1 MIDYPSRIYNAAR
14 NALSNKGAAMT
25 SPSVKI
31 LALVALASGFLFV
44 STQLQFGQQ
53 PGQQPAPGAA
63 AAAPAARGGRG
74 AIDPRVQQR
83 TYTFKDTNEEMPYAV
98 FVSSK
103 VSKDKKAPL
112 IVALHGLG
120 GNQNTMLGA
129 NALQLAEDGGY
140 IVLGVMGYNSSGW
153 YGAPAGM
160 ATGAG
165 GAAAAAAPGGGR
177 GGAPGAGAGRGAAP
191 GGAPGAAAGRGGPGG
206 GAAVGPNVPCDP
218 KVSAADRGV
227 GAAGAGGGRGAS
239 TTLGTPN
246 ETSKNSE
253 KETMTV
259 FEMIKKEFNID
270 ENRIY
275 LMGHSMGGAG
285 TIYLGVKYA
294 SNWAAIGAEAPATAP
309 AGINPTNYSLAP
321 AKNVPMIIVQGDWD
335 ELVPVTGTRLW
346 IDQAKE
352 LKMDYQYVEVACGT
366 HGSVLTTGA
375 PDIYAFFNSHTKKA
389 SR

>member
-1 MIDYPSRIYNAAR
+1 
-14 NALSNKGAAMT
+14 MT
-25 SPSVKI
+25 SPAAKR
-31 LALVALASGFLFV
+31 LALVFALVAGLLFTA
-44 STQLQFGQQ
+44 TQIQFGQQ
-53 PGQQPAPGAA
+53 PGPQPAPGAA
-63 AAAPAARGGRG
+63 AAAPARGGRG
-74 AIDPRVQQR
+74 AVDPRIQQR

-103 VSKDKKAPL
+103 VTKDKKAPL

-120 GNQNTMLGA
+120 GNQNTMLGK
-129 NALQLAEDGGY
+129 NALDLAEEGGY

-160 ATGAG
+160 AAGTG
-165 GAAAAAAPGGGR
+165 GAAGGVNGLGGGR
-177 GGAPGAGAGRGAAP
+177 GGPGGGAGRGAAP
-191 GGAPGAAAGRGGPGG
+191 GGAPGGGAGRGGPGG

-309 AGINPTNYSLAP
+309 AGINPGNYPLNP

-352 LKMDYQYVEVACGT
+352 LKMDYQYVEVPCGT
-366 HGSVLTTGA
+366 HGSVLTTGS
-375 PDIYAFFNSHTKKA
+375 PDIFAFFAKHSKSAK
-389 SR
+389 

>member
-1 MIDYPSRIYNAAR
+1 
-14 NALSNKGAAMT
+14 MT
-25 SPSVKI
+25 SLSARRAAWI
-31 LALVALASGFLFV
+31 TALMTVSLIV
-44 STQLQFGQQ
+44 STEIQFAQQ
-53 PGQQPAPGAA
+53 PGQQPGAGAP
-63 AAAPAARGGRG
+63 AAAPGQRGGRG
-74 AIDPRVQQR
+74 ADPRIQQR
-83 TYTFKDTNEEMPYAV
+83 TYTFKDTNEEMPYGV

-120 GNQNTMLGA
+120 GNQNTMMGK
-129 NALQLAEDGGY
+129 NALDLAEEGGY

-153 YGAPAGM
+153 YGTPAGM
-160 ATGAG
+160 AAGTG
-165 GAAAAAAPGGGR
+165 GAAGGVNGLGGGR
-177 GGAPGAGAGRGAAP
+177 GGPGGGAGRGAAPGGTPGGDAGRGAAP
-191 GGAPGAAAGRGGPGG
+191 GGAPGAGAGR

-227 GAAGAGGGRGAS
+227 GTPGAGGGRSAS

-246 ETSKNSE
+246 EVSQRSE

-270 ENRIY
+270 ENRTY

-285 TIYLGVKYA
+285 TIFLGVKYA
-294 SNWAAIGAEAPATAP
+294 SIWAAIGAEAPATAP
-309 AGINPTNYSLAP
+309 AGINPTNYSLTP
-321 AKNVPMIIVQGDWD
+321 ARNVPMIIVQGDWD
-335 ELVPVTGTRLW
+335 ELVPVVGTRLW
-346 IDQAKE
+346 IDQMKE

-375 PDIYAFFNSHTKKA
+375 PDIYAFFNKHTKNA

>member
-1 MIDYPSRIYNAAR
+1 
-14 NALSNKGAAMT
+14 MT
-25 SPSVKI
+25 SLSARKAGLITVLMAGSL
-31 LALVALASGFLFV
+31 LALTQIQLA
-44 STQLQFGQQ
+44 QQ
-53 PGQQPAPGAA
+53 PGQQPTPGAA
-63 AAAPAARGGRG
+63 ATAPRGGGRG
-74 AIDPRVQQR
+74 AVDPRVQQR

-103 VSKDKKAPL
+103 VTKDKKAPL

-120 GNQNTMLGA
+120 GNQNTMMNA
-129 NALQLAEDGGY
+129 PALQAAEEGGY
-140 IVLGVMGYNSSGW
+140 IILGVMGYNSSGW
-153 YGAPAGM
+153 YGTPAGM
-160 ATGAG
+160 AAGTG
-165 GAAAAAAPGGGR
+165 GAAGGVNGLGGRRGGPGG
-177 GGAPGAGAGRGAAP
+177 GAGRGAAP
-191 GGAPGAAAGRGGPGG
+191 GGAPGGAPGAGAGRGAGAPGAG
-206 GAAVGPNVPCDP
+206 VGRGAAVGPNVPCDP

-294 SNWAAIGAEAPATAP
+294 STWAAIGAEAPATAP

-335 ELVPVTGTRLW
+335 ELVPVVGTRLW

-375 PDIYAFFNSHTKKA
+375 PDIFAFFNKHTKA

>member
-1 MIDYPSRIYNAAR
+1 
-14 NALSNKGAAMT
+14 
-25 SPSVKI
+25 
-31 LALVALASGFLFV
+31 
-44 STQLQFGQQ
+44 
-53 PGQQPAPGAA
+53 
-63 AAAPAARGGRG
+63 
-74 AIDPRVQQR
+74 
-83 TYTFKDTNEEMPYAV
+83 
-98 FVSSK
+98 
-103 VSKDKKAPL
+103 
-112 IVALHGLG
+112 
-120 GNQNTMLGA
+120 
-129 NALQLAEDGGY
+129 
-140 IVLGVMGYNSSGW
+140 
-153 YGAPAGM
+153 
-160 ATGAG
+160 
-165 GAAAAAAPGGGR
+165 
-177 GGAPGAGAGRGAAP
+177 
-191 GGAPGAAAGRGGPGG
+191 
-206 GAAVGPNVPCDP
+206 
-218 KVSAADRGV
+218 V

-375 PDIYAFFNSHTKKA
+375 PDIFAFFAKHSKSA
-389 SR
+389 R

>member
-1 MIDYPSRIYNAAR
+1 MIDYPSRIYNAPR
-14 NALSNKGAAMT
+14 NALSKKGAAMT
-25 SPSVKI
+25 SPSVKK
-31 LALVALASGFLFV
+31 LALVFVLVSGFLFT
-44 STQLQFGQQ
+44 STQIQFGQQ
-53 PGQQPAPGAA
+53 PGPQPAPGAA

-74 AIDPRVQQR
+74 AVDPRVQQR

-129 NALQLAEDGGY
+129 GALQLAEEGGY
-140 IVLGVMGYNSSGW
+140 IMLGVMGYNSSGW

-160 ATGAG
+160 AAGTG
-165 GAAAAAAPGGGR
+165 GAAGGVNGLGGGR
-177 GGAPGAGAGRGAAP
+177 GGPGDGAGRGAAP
-191 GGAPGAAAGRGGPGG
+191 GGAPGGGAGRGGPGG

-352 LKMDYQYVEVACGT
+352 LKMDYQYVEVPCGT

-375 PDIYAFFNSHTKKA
+375 PDIFAFFAKHSKSAK
-389 SR
+389 

>member
-1 MIDYPSRIYNAAR
+1 MQ
-14 NALSNKGAAMT
+14 LVE
-25 SPSVKI
+25 PSVS
-31 LALVALASGFLFV
+31 LAAVLHGTAF
-44 STQLQFGQQ
+44 T
-53 PGQQPAPGAA
+53 
-63 AAAPAARGGRG
+63 
-74 AIDPRVQQR
+74 
-83 TYTFKDTNEEMPYAV
+83 V
-98 FVSSK
+98 FVEPSGPATSRPGP
-103 VSKDKKAPL
+103 VFACGS
-112 IVALHGLG
+112 VAGTYVLP
-120 GNQNTMLGA
+120 LGA
-129 NALQLAEDGGY
+129 GSLA
-140 IVLGVMGYNSSGW
+140 
-153 YGAPAGM
+153 
-160 ATGAG
+160 
-165 GAAAAAAPGGGR
+165 
-177 GGAPGAGAGRGAAP
+177 
-191 GGAPGAAAGRGGPGG
+191 
-206 GAAVGPNVPCDP
+206 
-218 KVSAADRGV
+218 RGV

-352 LKMDYQYVEVACGT
+352 LKMNYQYVEVPCGT

-375 PDIYAFFNSHTKKA
+375 PDVFAFFAKHTKSSK
-389 SR
+389 

>member
-1 MIDYPSRIYNAAR
+1 
-14 NALSNKGAAMT
+14 MT
-25 SPSVKI
+25 SPSLKK
-31 LALVALASGFLFV
+31 LALVVALVSGFLFTA
-44 STQLQFGQQ
+44 TQVQFGQQ
-53 PGQQPAPGAA
+53 PGPQTAPGAA
-63 AAAPAARGGRG
+63 AAAPARGGRG
-74 AIDPRVQQR
+74 AIDPRIQQR

-103 VSKDKKAPL
+103 VTKDKKAPL

-120 GNQNTMLGA
+120 GNQNTMLGK
-129 NALQLAEDGGY
+129 NALDLAEEGGY

-160 ATGAG
+160 AAGTG
-165 GAAAAAAPGGGR
+165 GAAGGVNGLGGGR
-177 GGAPGAGAGRGAAP
+177 GGPGGGAGRGAAP
-191 GGAPGAAAGRGGPGG
+191 GGAPGAGAGAGRGDGPAGAG
-206 GAAVGPNVPCDP
+206 RGAAVGPNVPCDP
-218 KVSAADRGV
+218 KVAAADRGV
-227 GAAGAGGGRGAS
+227 GAPGAGGARGAS

-246 ETSKNSE
+246 EVSQRSE

-270 ENRIY
+270 ENRTY

-375 PDIYAFFNSHTKKA
+375 PDIYAFFNKHTKKA